1 MFQAL
6 RIFVNDELNE
16 LNYGVELA
24 HTYLKPGG
32 KLAVLTFHSLE
43 DRVVKRQILGIDIDE
58 PVSQTIRQKYKNASI
73 FHSLQD
79 VDKLMHK
86 KWNPLYKHV
95 ITPSDAEVTLNPR
108 SRSAKLRAAE
118 KVYEN
123 S

>member
-16 LNYGVELA
+16 LNYGLELA

-43 DRVVKRQILGIDIDE
+43 DRVVKRQILGIDMDE
-58 PVSQTIRQKYKNASI
+58 PVSQTMRQKYKNASV

-79 VDKLMHK
+79 VDKLLYK
-86 KWNPLYKHV
+86 KWIPLYKHV
-95 ITPSDAEVTLNPR
+95 ITPSVEEVSENPR

-118 KVYEN
+118 KANEM